1 MIKQLMPYGSSRYA
15 ILVAKVGSPKQ
26 SSSRDDS
33 ALLPY
38 GEGRLASLAAKVGTS
53 KNAPQDHAP
62 LKVVRLNART
72 R

>member
-15 ILVAKVGSPKQ
+15 ALVAKVGTAKQVSP
-26 SSSRDDS
+26 SGDS

-38 GEGRLASLAAKVGTS
+38 GEGRFAGLAAKVGDKKTES
-53 KNAPQDHAP
+53 RSHTAA
-62 LKVVRLNART
+62 KVVRLNARN